1 MAPKVIDIDLDKTDS
16 ECEETPTGPEVSSA
30 VTHNQNDSPSVLET
44 SFEHTQAE
52 KMKLLQQVLKLLQQ
66 SREQV

>member
-1 MAPKVIDIDLDKTDS
+1 MAPKVEDIDLDNTDS
-16 ECEETPTGPEVSSA
+16 ECEETPTGPEVSPA

-52 KMKLLQQVLKLLQQ
+52 KYEVA
-66 SREQV
+66 STSPEVASAV